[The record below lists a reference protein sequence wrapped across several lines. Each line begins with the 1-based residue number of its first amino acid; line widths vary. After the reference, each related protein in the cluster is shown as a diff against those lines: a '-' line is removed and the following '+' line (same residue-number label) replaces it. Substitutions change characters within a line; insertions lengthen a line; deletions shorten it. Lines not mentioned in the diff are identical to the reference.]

1 MNFDQFQW
9 FYTFKKTKNHQFYQ
23 ILKKTKQIDQSTGF
37 EKYIL

>member
-9 FYTFKKTKNHQFYQ
+9 FYTFKKTKNHQFRQ
-23 ILKKTKQIDQSTGF
+23 IKKKSKQIDQSTGF